1 MINEGSCMQEE
12 LTSEQLNSTFDEIF
26 KQSDRA
32 SAVVSG
38 GILEEI
44 LQRMITAFFLPNPN
58 INQSMF
64 DGLAPIS
71 TFGAKID
78 LSYHLG
84 LLNKKEYE
92 DLKLIKKI
100 RNDFA
105 HSIKGINFNT
115 ENIKDRCLQ
124 LNTLNGTNPPK
135 EIYENIKN
143 IKALFQINTTM
154 LATILFAKT
163 EEIKHLKPYEFMQ
176 GKG

>member
-1 MINEGSCMQEE
+1 MKEE
-12 LTSEQLNSTFDEIF
+12 LTSDQLNATFAEIF

-44 LQRMITAFFLPNPN
+44 LQRMITALFLPNPN

-64 DGLAPIS
+64 DGLTPIS

-84 LLNKKEYE
+84 LVNKTEYE

-100 RNDFA
+100 RNIFA
-105 HSIKGINFNT
+105 HSIKAINFET
-115 ENIKDRCLQ
+115 ESIKDRCLQ
-124 LNTLNGTNPPK
+124 LQTLKSKNPPK
-135 EIYENIKN
+135 EMFENIKN
-143 IKALFQINTTM
+143 IKTHFQINTTM

-163 EEIKHLKPYEFMQ
+163 EEIKHLKPYEYRKV
-176 GKG
+176 KG

>member
-1 MINEGSCMQEE
+1 MKEE
-12 LTSEQLNSTFDEIF
+12 LTSEQLNATFVEIF

-44 LQRMITAFFLPNPN
+44 LQRMIIAFFLPHSNVRKT
-58 INQSMF
+58 MF
-64 DGLAPIS
+64 DGLTPIS

-84 LLNKKEYE
+84 LINKTEYE

-105 HSIKGINFNT
+105 HSIKGINFET

-124 LNTLNGTNPPK
+124 LQTLKNTNPPQVLFD
-135 EIYENIKN
+135 NIKN
-143 IKALFQINTTM
+143 IKTLFQINTTM
-154 LATILFAKT
+154 LATFLFVKAD
-163 EEIKHLKPYEFMQ
+163 EIENLKPYEYT
-176 GKG
+176 KIKNKNI